1 MQAKME
7 VALSKERESLA
18 EARATITSQKV
29 TMEERVRATEESVKR
44 AALDEF
50 LKDFRVEERSYMRE
64 MKSLTSAKR
73 SMVMQERLFFRN
85 IPLSNWVEH
94 EMVVEEGMDLNRLE
108 PTSMFTTG
116 SLPAAGADRL
126 AVSKLL
132 DTPAPARPAAP
143 RPSSLMPAHAGFGA
157 Q

>member
-18 EARATITSQKV
+18 EARATISSQKV
-29 TMEERVRATEESVKR
+29 TMEERIRATEEAVKR

-50 LKDFRVEERSYMRE
+50 LKDFRVDERSYVRE
-64 MKSLTSAKR
+64 TRSLASAKR

-94 EMVVEEGMDLNRLE
+94 EMVVEEGSNLNRLQE
-108 PTSMFTTG
+108 RASIFTAT
-116 SLPAAGADRL
+116 LPAGEGRL
-126 AVSKLL
+126 PVSKLL
-132 DTPAPARPAAP
+132 DDAAPARPRAP
-143 RPSSLMPAHAGFGA
+143 RSSPLIPAHAAFGA